1 MGFYDAFF
9 GSEQTQ
15 YTAYAILAAVT
26 AICLTVLFS
35 SSDISFGN
43 RLVIIMF
50 VIISVLPSV
59 LLTLFE
65 LTCIVTGGTE
75 PNQWWCSTFAW
86 ILAAFIIVYCLFIV
100 IISFMSLFTYNNAVD
115 DANKNDKNNKLPKID
130 SDKYAKQM
138 IDIDDQ
144 QYQYAAYKQAAYQ
157 QAYNIKVQQAP
168 QVPQQQ
174 PVGLIQSPKPITNE
188 QQQYIQQYNQTQ
200 KQAQQQAQQQK
211 EPTIG
216 VQALTPVSVISQQT
230 QPVPVGDSVKSSKL
244 VGSDVTK
251 VGTYSVNSIDNFDD
265 YNNKYASFTKD
276 TFANCV
282 VGTGSCH

>member
-35 SSDISFGN
+35 ASDISVGN
-43 RLVIIMF
+43 RILIILF

-75 PNQWWCSTFAW
+75 PNQWWCSTFGW
-86 ILAAFIIVYCLFIV
+86 ILAAFIIIYCMFIV

-115 DANKNDKNNKLPKID
+115 EENKNDTKNKLPKIE

-138 IDIDDQ
+138 IDNDELKHHHDLHHQPYTIQNHDHREPVHQ
-144 QYQYAAYKQAAYQ
+144 
-157 QAYNIKVQQAP
+157 P
-168 QVPQQQ
+168 VPQ
-174 PVGLIQSPKPITNE
+174 PSPQSHVETPALYPPAHEMAPPPK
-188 QQQYIQQYNQTQ
+188 QY
-200 KQAQQQAQQQK
+200 K
-211 EPTIG
+211 EPS
-216 VQALTPVSVISQQT
+216 VAVHALTPASVISQQT
-230 QPVPVGDSVKSSKL
+230 QPVPVGTSVSISKHYQLPSSDI
-244 VGSDVTK
+244 SS
-251 VGTYSVNSIDNFDD
+251 VGTYSTHPVDNHDD
-265 YNNKYASFTKD
+265 YNDKYASYNSSDSF
-276 TFANCV
+276 CV
-282 VGTGSCH
+282 VGPGKVC